1 MATSSYDQARPGQT
15 DPTHESTGPEV
26 ARLPREILSGA
37 RQDEHVSPVLPPLP
51 TSIVG
56 SLPQPDWLIDRDRL
70 GHQFP
75 PRVRAAELWRV
86 SPEFLQEAQDDA
98 TLTAIRAQE
107 EAGLDIL
114 TDGEIRRESYS
125 NHFATALEGLDLDRP
140 GTVRNRSG
148 IDIPVPRVVSELR
161 RPGPV
166 QTEDVRFLRVHT
178 DRTIKITVPGPFTM
192 AQQAQNDHYPDDR
205 ALALAYADVVR
216 EEIADLFAAG
226 ADIVQIDEPWLQARP
241 EVARRYGVEVVTRAV
256 ADAAGPVHVHLC
268 FGYAAMVA
276 ERPEGYSFLPELADV
291 PADTI
296 SVETAQSHLDPA
308 TLRPLRGKG
317 IALGVLDLSTPD
329 VETPETIAD
338 RVRRA
343 LDHVDVH
350 RLVLSSDCGLKYL
363 PRAAAVGKMRALA
376 DAAAL
381 LRAEL

>member
-1 MATSSYDQARPGQT
+1 MPAP
-15 DPTHESTGPEV
+15 
-26 ARLPREILSGA
+26 
-37 RQDEHVSPVLPPLP
+37 LPPLP
-51 TSIVG
+51 TMIVG

-75 PRVRAAELWRV
+75 PRVRARELWRV
-86 SPEFLQEAQDDA
+86 PPEFLAEAQDDA
-98 TLTAIRAQE
+98 TLAALRSQE
-107 EAGLDIL
+107 EAGLDVV
-114 TDGEIRRESYS
+114 TDGEVRRESYS
-125 NHFATALEGLDLDRP
+125 NHFATALAGLDLEHP

-148 IDIPVPRVVSELR
+148 IDIPVPRVTGEIR
-161 RPGPV
+161 RAAPV
-166 QTEDVRFLRVHT
+166 QVADVRFLRAHT

-192 AQQAQNDHYPDDR
+192 AQQSQDEHYRDER
-205 ALALAYADVVR
+205 ALALAYADAVR

-226 ADIVQIDEPWLQARP
+226 ADIVQVDEPWLQARP
-241 EVARRYGVEVVTRAV
+241 DVARRYGAEAVTRAV
-256 ADAAGPVHVHLC
+256 EGAAGPVHVHLC

-276 ERPEGYSFLPELADV
+276 DRPAGYSFLPELADT

-317 IALGVLDLSTPD
+317 IALGVLDLSTPE
-329 VETPETIAD
+329 VETPETVAD

-343 LDHVDVH
+343 LDCVDVD

-363 PRAAAVGKMRALA
+363 PRASAAGKMRSLA
-376 DAAAL
+376 QAAAV

>member
-1 MATSSYDQARPGQT
+1 M
-15 DPTHESTGPEV
+15 V
-26 ARLPREILSGA
+26 
-37 RQDEHVSPVLPPLP
+37 
-51 TSIVG
+51 VG

-75 PRVRAAELWRV
+75 PRVRAEELWRV
-86 SPEFLQEAQDDA
+86 PPQFLQEAQDDA
-98 TLTAIRAQE
+98 TVAVIRAQE
-107 EAGLDIL
+107 EAGLDIV

-125 NHFATALEGLDLDRP
+125 NHFATALDGLDLEHP

-148 IDIPVPRVVSELR
+148 IDIPVPRVTGEVR
-161 RPGPV
+161 RPAPV
-166 QTEDVRFLRVHT
+166 QVDDVRFLRAHS

-226 ADIVQIDEPWLQARP
+226 ADIVQLDEPWLQARP
-241 EVARRYGVEVVTRAV
+241 DVARRYGAEALTRAV
-256 ADAAGPVHVHLC
+256 AGAAGPVHVHLC
-268 FGYAAMVA
+268 FGYAAMVS
-276 ERPEGYSFLPELADV
+276 ERPEGYSFLAELADTPV
-291 PADTI
+291 AAV
-296 SVETAQSHLDPA
+296 SVETAQSNLDPA

-343 LDHVDVH
+343 LDHVDVET
-350 RLVLSSDCGLKYL
+350 LLLSSDCGLKYL
-363 PRAAAVGKMRALA
+363 PRASAAGKMRALA
-376 DAAAL
+376 QAAAM
-381 LRAEL
+381 LRTEL

>member
-1 MATSSYDQARPGQT
+1 M
-15 DPTHESTGPEV
+15 
-26 ARLPREILSGA
+26 PRE
-37 RQDEHVSPVLPPLP
+37 LPPLP
-51 TSIVG
+51 TMVVG

-86 SPEFLQEAQDDA
+86 PPPFLEEAQDDA
-98 TLTAIRAQE
+98 TLAAIRSQE
-107 EAGLDIL
+107 EAGLDIV

-125 NHFATALEGLDLDRP
+125 NHFATALHGLDLEHP

-148 IDIPVPRVVSELR
+148 IDIPVPRVTGDLR
-161 RPGPV
+161 RPAPV
-166 QTEDVRFLRVHT
+166 QVADVRFLRAHS

-192 AQQAQNDHYPDDR
+192 AQQAQNDHYADDR
-205 ALALAYADVVR
+205 ALAFAYADVVR

-226 ADIVQIDEPWLQARP
+226 ADIVQLDEPWLQARP
-241 EVARRYGVEVVTRAV
+241 DVAREYGAEALTRAA

-276 ERPEGYSFLPELADV
+276 ERPDGYSFLPELADTPV
-291 PADTI
+291 VAV

-308 TLRPLRGKG
+308 TLRPLEGKG
-317 IALGVLDLSTPD
+317 IALGVLDLSTPE

-343 LDHVDVH
+343 LDSVDVDK
-350 RLVLSSDCGLKYL
+350 LMLSSDCGLKYL
-363 PRAAAVGKMRALA
+363 PRASAAGKMRALA
-376 DAAAL
+376 QAAAQ
-381 LRAEL
+381 LRTEL